1 MNPPIFDQ
9 RLVASVDEDGNRSCT
24 ASTPGP
30 AGVAEL
36 NLGNGAVITVDYVE
50 PDQLVSIEFAPS
62 TRRSV
67 ITALIG
73 TGQASELLTLHY
85 SPDITARRLGVPLE
99 DDMPSLRAMRGSNY
113 AARQLGQLA
122 LLNTVSRDD
131 RSPYLTRAVAS
142 LELAHTIAGGDLDH
156 VPGLRRMLQP
166 AVRATADLFIVA
178 QPDLGDFVER
188 DPQLARRVAQLCR
201 EVAPNNRT
209 LASVAR
215 FINDR
220 IVERDNDDGL
230 AGWHNMGVARQAMIR
245 HSLALEPMDEVDR
258 FELLAPPMYS
268 VYSAP
273 APRYLRKVAD
283 YQVELLGGGRLFV
296 HFHRPAA
303 GAWVRVIHARTLVLL
318 ALAPVRSYDGDQTAE
333 AIVPTSL
340 AADDL
345 KIEITDTPLPVSA
358 SALARAQQA
367 IRLARNAADLS
378 ITGAAS
384 AAGELWRASAAI
396 WSEIGDD
403 TRARLAERQ
412 GWGKLS
418 NRRDVTLADRV
429 AASERRANR

>member
-9 RLVASVDEDGNRSCT
+9 QLVASVDEDGNRSCT

-67 ITALIG
+67 LTALIG
-73 TGQASELLTLHY
+73 AEQASELLALRF
-85 SPDITARRLGVPLE
+85 SPDITARRLGVPPE
-99 DDMPSLRAMRGSNY
+99 DNMSSLRAMRGSNY

-156 VPGLRRMLQP
+156 VPGLQRMLHP

-178 QPDLGDFVER
+178 QPDLGDFVQR
-188 DPQLARRVAQLCR
+188 DPRLAGRVAQLCR

-209 LASVAR
+209 LAAVAR
-215 FINDR
+215 FISDR
-220 IVERDNDDGL
+220 IVERDDDGL
-230 AGWHNMGVARQAMIR
+230 ASWHNMGVARQTMIVNSPNFYPR
-245 HSLALEPMDEVDR
+245 GEVDR
-258 FELLAPPMYS
+258 FELLSPPLRS
-268 VYSAP
+268 VVHAE
-273 APRYLRKVAD
+273 APRHLRPVAD

-296 HFHRPAA
+296 HFHRPAT
-303 GAWVRVIHARTLVLL
+303 GEWVRVIDARTLVLL

-333 AIVPTSL
+333 AIVPTNL

-345 KIEITDTPLPVSA
+345 RIEITDTPLPVSA
-358 SALARAQQA
+358 SALALAQQA

-378 ITGAAS
+378 VTGARS
-384 AAGELWRASAAI
+384 AAGEFWRASEAI

-403 TRARLAERQ
+403 MRARLAKERS
-412 GWGKLS
+412 WGKQPI
-418 NRRDVTLADRV
+418 RRDVTLADQV

>member
-9 RLVASVDEDGNRSCT
+9 RLVASVDQDGHRSCT

-30 AGVAEL
+30 AGIAEL
-36 NLGNGAVITVDYVE
+36 RLGNGTVISVDYLE
-50 PDQLVSIEFAPS
+50 PDQLVSIDFAPT

-67 ITALIG
+67 IAALIG
-73 TGQASELLTLHY
+73 EGRASELLALHH
-85 SPDITARRLGVPLE
+85 STNAPVRRLDAPPE

-142 LELAHTIAGGDLDH
+142 LELAHTVAGGDLDH

-166 AVRATADLFIVA
+166 TIRATADLFVVA
-178 QPDLGDFVER
+178 QPDLGDFVAR
-188 DPQLARRVAQLCR
+188 DPQLARTVAQHCR
-201 EVAPNNRT
+201 QAAPNNRT
-209 LASVAR
+209 LAAVAR
-215 FINDR
+215 FID
-220 IVERDNDDGL
+220 ERMVDDDDDV
-230 AGWHNMGVARQAMIR
+230 AGWHNMGVARQAMIANSPAFEPGR
-245 HSLALEPMDEVDR
+245 EVNRLEM
-258 FELLAPPMYS
+258 LAPPMYS
-268 VYSAP
+268 VSSAP
-273 APRYLRKVAD
+273 APRSLWPVAD

-340 AADDL
+340 AAGDL
-345 KIEITDTPLPVSA
+345 KIEVTDTPLPVSA
-358 SALARAQQA
+358 SAFARAQQA

-412 GWGKLS
+412 GWGRSSK
-418 NRRDVTLADRV
+418 RRDVTLADRV
-429 AASERRANR
+429 AASERRSRR

>member
-9 RLVASVDEDGNRSCT
+9 RLVASVDQDGHRSCT

-36 NLGNGAVITVDYVE
+36 KLGNGAVISVDYLE
-50 PDQLVSIEFAPS
+50 PDQLVSIDFAPS

-67 ITALIG
+67 IAALIG
-73 TGQASELLTLHY
+73 EGRASELLALHH
-85 SPDITARRLGVPLE
+85 SPNAPVRRLDAPPE
-99 DDMPSLRAMRGSNY
+99 DDLPSLRAMRGSNY

-142 LELAHTIAGGDLDH
+142 LELAHTVAGGDLDH

-166 AVRATADLFIVA
+166 TIRATADLFVVA
-178 QPDLGDFVER
+178 QPDLGDFVAR
-188 DPQLARRVAQLCR
+188 DPQLARTVAQHCR
-201 EVAPNNRT
+201 QVAPNNRT
-209 LASVAR
+209 LAAVAR
-215 FINDR
+215 FIDER
-220 IVERDNDDGL
+220 MVDDDDDSVEWYQMPG
-230 AGWHNMGVARQAMIR
+230 ARQAMIANSPAFEPGR
-245 HSLALEPMDEVDR
+245 EVNRLEM
-258 FELLAPPMYS
+258 LAPPMYS
-268 VYSAP
+268 VSSAP
-273 APRYLRKVAD
+273 APRSLWPVAD

-303 GAWVRVIHARTLVLL
+303 GAWVRVIDARTLVLL

-340 AADDL
+340 SADDL
-345 KIEITDTPLPVSA
+345 KIEVTDTPLPVST
-358 SALARAQQA
+358 SAFARAQQA

-403 TRARLAERQ
+403 MRARLAEQQ
-412 GWGKLS
+412 GRGKPS
-418 NRRDVTLADRV
+418 KRRDVTLTDRV
-429 AASERRANR
+429 AASERRSRR

>member
-9 RLVASVDEDGNRSCT
+9 RLVASVDQDGHRSCT

-36 NLGNGAVITVDYVE
+36 RLGNGAVISVDYLE
-50 PDQLVSIEFAPS
+50 PDQLVSIDFAPL

-67 ITALIG
+67 IAALIG
-73 TGQASELLTLHY
+73 EGRASELLALHH
-85 SPDITARRLGVPLE
+85 SPNAPVRRLDTPPE

-131 RSPYLTRAVAS
+131 RSPYLTRAAAS
-142 LELAHTIAGGDLDH
+142 LELAHTVASGDLDH

-166 AVRATADLFIVA
+166 TIRATADLFVVA

-188 DPQLARRVAQLCR
+188 DPLLARTVAQLCR
-201 EVAPNNRT
+201 QVAPNNRT
-209 LASVAR
+209 LAAVAR
-215 FINDR
+215 FIDER
-220 IVERDNDDGL
+220 MVEDDDYD
-230 AGWHNMGVARQAMIR
+230 AGEWYQMPGAMQSMIQR
-245 HSLALEPMDEVDR
+245 SPALEPRREVNR
-258 FELLAPPMYS
+258 LEMLAQPMRS
-268 VYSAP
+268 VSSAP
-273 APRYLRKVAD
+273 APRSLRPVAD
-283 YQVELLGGGRLFV
+283 LQVELLGGGRLFV

-303 GAWVRVIHARTLVLL
+303 GAWVRVIDARTLVLL

-340 AADDL
+340 AVDDL
-345 KIEITDTPLPVSA
+345 KIEVTDTPLPVSA

-403 TRARLAERQ
+403 MRARLAEQQ
-412 GWGKLS
+412 GRGRSS

-429 AASERRANR
+429 AASERRARR

>member
-9 RLVASVDEDGNRSCT
+9 RLVASVDQDGHRSCT
-24 ASTPGP
+24 SSTPGP

-36 NLGNGAVITVDYVE
+36 NLGNGAVISVDYLE
-50 PDQLVSIEFAPS
+50 PDQLVSVEFAPT

-67 ITALIG
+67 IAALIG
-73 TGQASELLTLHY
+73 EGRASELLTLHH
-85 SPDITARRLGVPLE
+85 SPDVTVRRLGAPPE

-113 AARQLGQLA
+113 SARQLGQLA

-131 RSPYLTRAVAS
+131 RSPYLTRAAAS
-142 LELAHTIAGGDLDH
+142 LELAHTVAGGDLDH

-166 AVRATADLFIVA
+166 TIRATADLFVVA

-188 DPQLARRVAQLCR
+188 DPLLARTVAQLCR
-201 EVAPNNRT
+201 QVAPNNRT
-209 LASVAR
+209 LAAVAR
-215 FINDR
+215 FID
-220 IVERDNDDGL
+220 ERMVDDEDDDTGE
-230 AGWHNMGVARQAMIR
+230 WHQMPGARQSMVW
-245 HSLALEPMDEVDR
+245 HSPAFEPRREVNRLEMQ
-258 FELLAPPMYS
+258 APPMRS
-268 VYSAP
+268 VSSAP
-273 APRYLRKVAD
+273 ARRYLRPVAD

-303 GAWVRVIHARTLVLL
+303 GAWVRVIDARTLVLL

-345 KIEITDTPLPVSA
+345 KIEVTDTPLPVSA

-403 TRARLAERQ
+403 MRARLAEQQ
-412 GWGKLS
+412 GRGKPS
-418 NRRDVTLADRV
+418 NRRDVTLTDRV
-429 AASERRANR
+429 AASERRSRR

>member
-9 RLVASVDEDGNRSCT
+9 QLVASVDEDGNRSCT

-36 NLGNGAVITVDYVE
+36 NLGNGAVISVDYVE

-67 ITALIG
+67 LTALIG
-73 TGQASELLTLHY
+73 AGRASELLALRF
-85 SPDITARRLGVPLE
+85 SPDITARRLGVPPE
-99 DDMPSLRAMRGSNY
+99 DDMQSLRAMRGSNY

-188 DPQLARRVAQLCR
+188 DPRLAGRVAQLCR

-209 LASVAR
+209 LAAVAR
-215 FINDR
+215 FISDR
-220 IVERDNDDGL
+220 IVERDDDDGL
-230 AGWHNMGVARQAMIR
+230 AGWHNMGVARQAMIVNSPNFYPR
-245 HSLALEPMDEVDR
+245 GEVDR
-258 FELLAPPMYS
+258 FELLSPPLRS
-268 VYSAP
+268 VAHAA
-273 APRYLRKVAD
+273 APRRLRPVAD

-296 HFHRPAA
+296 HFHRPAT
-303 GAWVRVIHARTLVLL
+303 GEWVRVIDARTLVLL

-333 AIVPTSL
+333 AIVPTNL

-345 KIEITDTPLPVSA
+345 RIEITDTPFPVSA

-403 TRARLAERQ
+403 MRAALADRL
-412 GWGKLS
+412 GSGKPRL
-418 NRRDVTLADRV
+418 RRSVTLADQV